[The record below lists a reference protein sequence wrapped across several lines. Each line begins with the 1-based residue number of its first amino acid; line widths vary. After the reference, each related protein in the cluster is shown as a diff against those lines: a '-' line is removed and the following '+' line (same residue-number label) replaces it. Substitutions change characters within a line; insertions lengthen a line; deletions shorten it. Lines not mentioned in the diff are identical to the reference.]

1 MNELDQA
8 LDQLNREARDSHAP
22 LTDARAKLMAAV
34 DAEAAL
40 PQLKPRRRRLVMPVA
55 AAAAGVL
62 AITAVV
68 VQVRS
73 DEPAPQAAVPP
84 ASGKSSEAPSEAPA
98 VTLVAAEVLNKAAD
112 LSVGAVDQPV
122 GPGQFRYINKHVWNT
137 RGQSTGVSVDAPD
150 QTIKGSTYLLE
161 LRYQTWIPAD
171 EKQTWL
177 ERREVLGPLK
187 WIGGTSPE
195 SETTPPPI
203 MDTDRGDRQG
213 ACGDFFPKSKP
224 KKVCGDVTDSAQPAF
239 YRNLPND
246 PDKMFAKLKDMT
258 KGRGSTPAVMFHFGL
273 QILEDGLMPAE
284 QRANWYRALAK
295 IDGVRVIE
303 TAANL
308 DGRTGIALGIDGEHE
323 RRDLIIDPKTGE
335 FIGVRS
341 VAGEHPYDAWIK
353 PGTVTEFSAVSTGVA
368 NTLGQPPAN

>member
-8 LDQLNREARDSHAP
+8 LDQLHREARDSHAS
-22 LTDARAKLMAAV
+22 LSGARAKLMAAV

-40 PQLKPRRRRLVMPVA
+40 PQLRPRRRRLVLPVA
-55 AAAAGVL
+55 AAAAAVL
-62 AITAVV
+62 AVTAVV

-84 ASGKSSEAPSEAPA
+84 SSEAPVAPPSEAP

-122 GPGQFRYINKHVWNT
+122 GPGQYRYINKHAWNT

-150 QTIKGSTYLLE
+150 QTITGSTYLIE
-161 LRYQTWIPAD
+161 QRFQTWIPAD
-171 EKQTWL
+171 EKQVWL

-187 WIGGTSPE
+187 WVAGTKPE
-195 SETTPPPI
+195 SETTPPAI
-203 MDTDRGDRQG
+203 MDTDTGERQG
-213 ACGDFFPKSKP
+213 PCGDFFPKAKP
-224 KKVCGDVTDSAQPAF
+224 KKVCGDVNDSAQPAF

-246 PDKMFAKLKDMT
+246 PDKMFARLKDMT
-258 KGRGSTPAVMFHFGL
+258 KGRGSSPSAMFHFGL
-273 QILEDGLMPAE
+273 LVLEDGLMPAE

-295 IDGVRVIE
+295 IDGVKVVE

-323 RRDLIIDPKTGE
+323 RRDLIIDPKTGA

-353 PGTVTEFSAVSTGVA
+353 PGTVTEFSAVTTGVA
-368 NTLGQPPAN
+368 GTIGQAPAN

>member
-8 LDQLNREARDSHAP
+8 LDQLNREARDSYSS
-22 LTDARAKLMAAV
+22 LSDARAKLMAAV

-40 PQLKPRRRRLVMPVA
+40 PQLKPRRRRLVLPVA
-55 AAAAGVL
+55 AAAAAVL
-62 AITAVV
+62 AVTAVV

-73 DEPAPQAAVPP
+73 GEPAPQAQVPP
-84 ASGKSSEAPSEAPA
+84 SSEAPSSEAPVA
-98 VTLVAAEVLNKAAD
+98 LVAAEVLNKAAD
-112 LSVGAVDQPV
+112 LTVGAVDQPV

-171 EKQTWL
+171 EKQVWL

-187 WIGGTSPE
+187 WLGGTSPE

-203 MDTDRGDRQG
+203 MDTDKGDRQG
-213 ACGDFFPKSKP
+213 PCGDFFPKAKP
-224 KKVCGDVTDSAQPAF
+224 KKVCGDATDSAQPAF

-246 PDKMFAKLKDMT
+246 PDKMFARLKEMT
-258 KGRGSTPAVMFHFGL
+258 KGRGSTPSAMFYFGL
-273 QILEDGLMPAE
+273 QVLEDGLMPAE
-284 QRANWYRALAK
+284 QRGNWYRALAK
-295 IDGVRVIE
+295 IDGVKVVE
-303 TAANL
+303 NAVNL

-323 RRDLIIDPKTGE
+323 RRDLIIDPKTGA
-335 FIGVRS
+335 FIGARS
-341 VAGEHPYDAWIK
+341 VAGEHPYEAWIK
-353 PGTVTEFSAVSTGVA
+353 PGTVTEFSAVTTGVVG
-368 NTLGQPPAN
+368 TIGQTPGN